1 VSAVRL
7 TDNGRPQAL
16 GESVISS
23 QEAGEGKKGRGLPE
37 DRASLRN
44 ANLVLTYGKMAA
56 IALAS
61 GA

>member
-1 VSAVRL
+1 
-7 TDNGRPQAL
+7 
-16 GESVISS
+16 VISS